1 MEKFSKTCKD
11 HANKAAVARWM
22 MRKNDWG
29 SIATIST
36 IESMKGQPFSN
47 IISFNEGLEGVSTG
61 VPYFF
66 ITDMDQSMHDLKSHN
81 FLSLSVSEYQEKIEN
96 ISCYWTENK
105 VKIHIFTYFHF
116 VTC

>member
-66 ITDMDQSMHDLKSHN
+66 VTDMDQSMHDLKSHN
-81 FLSLSVSEYQEKIEN
+81 FLSLSVSEYQEMIEN
-96 ISCYWTENK
+96 ISCYWRENK
-105 VKIHIFTYFHF
+105 FRAFLFI
-116 VTC
+116 TCL

>member
-1 MEKFSKTCKD
+1 MWFWSVLWLSLFGGSTVFGKTFQNSKTCKD
-11 HANKAAVARWM
+11 HENKAAVARWM

-36 IESMKGQPFSN
+36 IDSMKGQPFSN

-96 ISCYWTENK
+96 ISC
-105 VKIHIFTYFHF
+105 
-116 VTC
+116 